1 MMQRLEVHNLALI
14 DSLELELNNGLNVF
28 TGETGAGKSI
38 IVDAIWL
45 LTGARADTELVRQ
58 GAESLVVTG
67 FWDGVMLSRRISSSG
82 RSVARVDGEVV
93 SNRELADASAKM
105 VTVHWQHAAQAL
117 LDPKYHR
124 DFLDAAL
131 ADKTILESYKWSFNL
146 FADAKA
152 RLERLQQSERERTRR
167 MDLLQYQ
174 LREIEEAN
182 LGANEEAPLRLE
194 RERLLNAE
202 RIAQDTGHA
211 LEALDEAEIS
221 ATALIGDAVKFL
233 NNAGR
238 FDSRAAQLGLELRE
252 ALSSVQAIAGEV
264 RDLTESAAAD
274 PESLDQTETRLA
286 LLEKLKNKYGASL
299 ADVLEYANSLRSEL
313 SELDRAATDAAD
325 LEQQLTELQ
334 ARLEQ
339 HGQALSAARQEAAFR
354 VAPQLEAVIQ
364 NLGMPKARLEFMLL
378 PTELNI
384 YGAESIEIR
393 FTANSGE
400 DLGDLSKIASGGE
413 LSRVM
418 LALSTVLGA
427 NTPTVI
433 FDEVDA
439 GIGGQAALAVAEQL
453 LQLANS
459 HQVLVVTHLA
469 QIAAKAAH
477 HYKVEKFEQNGRT
490 VTRVQRLDHD
500 ARVRELARMLSG
512 TDSSTAIAHARELLG
527 IKEES

>member
-1 MMQRLEVHNLALI
+1 MALI
-14 DSLELELNNGLNVF
+14 DSLELELKHGLNVF

-45 LTGARADTELVRQ
+45 LTGARADTELVRH

-67 FWDGVMLSRRISSSG
+67 FWDGVMLSRRISNSG

-124 DFLDAAL
+124 DFLDSAL
-131 ADKTILESYKWSFNL
+131 PDKTLLEGYKWAFTLHN
-146 FADAKA
+146 DAKA

-167 MDLLQYQ
+167 MDLLLYQ
-174 LREIEEAN
+174 LREIEEA
-182 LGANEEAPLRLE
+182 GIGENEEEPLRLE

-202 RIAQDTGHA
+202 RIATDTNHA
-211 LEALDEAEIS
+211 LEALDEAEIN
-221 ATALIGDAVKFL
+221 AIGMLGDAVKYL
-233 NNAGR
+233 SNAGR
-238 FDSRAAQLGLELRE
+238 FDPRAAQLGSELRE

-264 RDLTESAAAD
+264 RDLTENASAD
-274 PESLDQTETRLA
+274 PEALDEVESRLA
-286 LLEKLKNKYGASL
+286 MLEKLKNKYGASL
-299 ADVLEYANSLRSEL
+299 TDVLAYAAGLRLEVNEL
-313 SELDRAATDAAD
+313 EQAATDAAD
-325 LEQQLTELQ
+325 LEQNLSELQ
-334 ARLEQ
+334 HNLEQ
-339 HGQALSAARQEAAFR
+339 KAVQLSAARQATA
-354 VAPQLEAVIQ
+354 VKIAPQLEAVIQ
-364 NLGMPKARLEFMLL
+364 NLGMPKARLEFLLL
-378 PTELNI
+378 PTENTI
-384 YGAESIEIR
+384 HGAESIEIR

-453 LQLANS
+453 HQLAQS

-469 QIAAKAAH
+469 QIAAKAEH

-490 VTRVQRLDHD
+490 VTRVRLLDQN
-500 ARVRELARMLSG
+500 ARVAELARMLSG
-512 TDSSTAIAHARELLG
+512 SESSTAMAHARELL
-527 IKEES
+527 ETR

>member
-1 MMQRLEVHNLALI
+1 MQRLEVHNLALI

-45 LTGARADTELVRQ
+45 LTGSRADTELVRQ

-67 FWDGVMLSRRISSSG
+67 FWDGVMLSRRISNSG

-93 SNRELADASAKM
+93 SNRELADSAAKM

-124 DFLDAAL
+124 DFLDSAL
-131 ADKTILESYKWSFNL
+131 ADQTMLEVYKKSFGL
-146 FADAKA
+146 FTEAKA
-152 RLERLQQSERERTRR
+152 KLVRLQSSERERTRR
-167 MDLLQYQ
+167 MDMLLYQ
-174 LREIEEAN
+174 LQEIEAAN
-182 LGANEEAPLRLE
+182 LVDGEEATLRLE

-202 RIAQDTGHA
+202 RIALDAGHA
-211 LEALDEAEIS
+211 LEALDEADINAVS
-221 ATALIGDAVKFL
+221 TLADAVKFL
-233 NNAGR
+233 SNAGR
-238 FDSRAAQLGLELRE
+238 FDPRAVQLSSELRE
-252 ALSSVQAIAGEV
+252 ALSSVQAITGEV
-264 RDLTESAAAD
+264 RDLLDGTASD
-274 PESLDQTETRLA
+274 PEILDNTETRLA
-286 LLEKLKNKYGASL
+286 MLEKLKTKYGATVP
-299 ADVLEYANSLRSEL
+299 DMLEYALSLRSEIM
-313 SELDRAATDAAD
+313 ELEQAATDAAG
-325 LEQQLTELQ
+325 LEEQIRQLQLQ
-334 ARLEQ
+334 LLNHAQ
-339 HGQALSAARQEAAFR
+339 VLSAARQKAALL
-354 VAPQLEAVIQ
+354 VAPQLEQVIQ
-364 NLGMPKARLEFMLL
+364 NLGMPKARLEFSLT
-378 PTELNI
+378 PIEPSVH
-384 YGAESIEIR
+384 GAENIEIR

-453 LQLANS
+453 VQLAAS

-469 QIAAKAAH
+469 QIAARAAH
-477 HYKVEKFEQNGRT
+477 HYKVEKFEENGRT
-490 VTRVQRLDHD
+490 VTRVKHLDKN
-500 ARVRELARMLSG
+500 ARIKELARMLSG
-512 TDSSTAIAHARELLG
+512 SESSTAMAHAKELLG
-527 IKEES
+527 IP

>member
-1 MMQRLEVHNLALI
+1 LALI
-14 DSLELELNNGLNVF
+14 DSLELELNHGLNVF

-45 LTGARADTELVRQ
+45 LTGARADTELIRQ

-67 FWDGVMLSRRISSSG
+67 FWDGVMLSRRISSNG
-82 RSVARVDGEVV
+82 RSIARVDGEVV

-131 ADKTILESYKWSFNL
+131 TNKSALDTYKWSYNL
-146 FADAKA
+146 FADAKT

-182 LGANEEAPLRLE
+182 LSADEETPLRLE

-202 RIAQDTGHA
+202 RISQDAGHA

-221 ATALIGDAVKFL
+221 ATALLGDAVKFL

-238 FDSRAAQLGLELRE
+238 FDTRAAQLSLELRE

-286 LLEKLKNKYGASL
+286 ALEKLKNKYGATL
-299 ADVLEYANSLRSEL
+299 PDVLEYAKTLGAEL
-313 SELDRAATDAAD
+313 SELERAATDAAD
-325 LEQQLTELQ
+325 LENQLLELQ
-334 ARLEQ
+334 AQLEQ
-339 HGQALSAARQEAAFR
+339 HAKNLSAARQEAATR
-354 VAPQLEAVIQ
+354 IAPRLEAVIQ
-364 NLGMPKARLEFMLL
+364 NLGMPKARLEFNLQ
-378 PTELNI
+378 PTELSPH
-384 YGAESIEIR
+384 GAESIEIK

-453 LQLANS
+453 LQLAES

-477 HYKVEKFEQNGRT
+477 HYKVEKFEHNNRT
-490 VTRVQRLDHD
+490 VTRVKHLNQEERIK
-500 ARVRELARMLSG
+500 ELARMLSG
-512 TDSSTAIAHARELLG
+512 TDSSTAIAHAKELL
-527 IKEES
+527 ETH

>member
-1 MMQRLEVHNLALI
+1 MQRLEVHNLALI
-14 DSLELELNNGLNVF
+14 DSLELELNNGFNVF

-58 GAESLVVTG
+58 GTESLVVTG
-67 FWDGVMLSRRISSSG
+67 FWDGVMLSRRVSVGG

-93 SNRELADASAKM
+93 SNKELAEAAAKM

-124 DFLDAAL
+124 DFLDSAL
-131 ADKTILESYKWSFNL
+131 ADKSILETFKWSFNL
-146 FADAKA
+146 YASAKT
-152 RLERLQQSERERTRR
+152 RLERLQNSERERTRR
-167 MDLLQYQ
+167 MDLLLYQ
-174 LREIEEAN
+174 VREIEEAN
-182 LGANEEAPLRLE
+182 LTADEEATLRLE

-202 RIAQDTGHA
+202 RITQDASSA
-211 LEALDEAEIS
+211 LEVLDEADVNAIS
-221 ATALIGDAVKFL
+221 ALADAVKFL

-238 FDSRAAQLGLELRE
+238 FEPRAAQLSLELRE
-252 ALSSVQAIAGEV
+252 ALSSVQAIVGEV
-264 RDLTESAAAD
+264 RDVVDSTASDPENLDNTES
-274 PESLDQTETRLA
+274 RLA
-286 LLEKLKNKYGASL
+286 LLEKLKNKYGATL
-299 ADVLEYANSLRSEL
+299 ADVLLYAQTLRSEI
-313 SELDRAATDAAD
+313 SELERATTDAAD
-325 LEQQLTELQ
+325 LEQQLAELHSQ
-334 ARLEQ
+334 LLTHAQNLTV
-339 HGQALSAARQEAAFR
+339 ARQAAALR
-354 VAPQLEAVIQ
+354 VAPQLEQVIQ
-364 NLGMPKARLEFMLL
+364 NLGMPKARLEFLLL
-378 PTELNI
+378 PIEIGTH
-384 YGAESIEIR
+384 GAESIEIR

-453 LQLANS
+453 AQLAQT

-469 QIAAKAAH
+469 QIAARASH
-477 HYKVEKFEQNGRT
+477 HYKVEKFEENGRT
-490 VTRVQRLDHD
+490 VTRVKRLDQD

-512 TDSSTAIAHARELLG
+512 LESNTAIAHARELLG
-527 IKEES
+527 TS

>member
-1 MMQRLEVHNLALI
+1 
-14 DSLELELNNGLNVF
+14 
-28 TGETGAGKSI
+28 
-38 IVDAIWL
+38 
-45 LTGARADTELVRQ
+45 
-58 GAESLVVTG
+58 
-67 FWDGVMLSRRISSSG
+67 
-82 RSVARVDGEVV
+82 VV

-131 ADKTILESYKWSFNL
+131 LDKTILESYKWSFNL
-146 FADAKA
+146 FNDAKA

-167 MDLLQYQ
+167 IDLLQYQ
-174 LREIEEAN
+174 LREIEDAN
-182 LGANEEAPLRLE
+182 LIADEEVALRLE

-202 RIAQDTGHA
+202 RIAQDAGHA

-221 ATALIGDAVKFL
+221 ATALLGDAVKFL

-264 RDLTESAAAD
+264 RDLTESASAD
-274 PESLDQTETRLA
+274 PESLDETETRLA
-286 LLEKLKNKYGASL
+286 LLEKLKNKYGANL

-313 SELDRAATDAAD
+313 SELDKAATDAAD

-334 ARLEQ
+334 TRLEQ
-339 HGQALSAARQEAAFR
+339 HGQALSAARQEASAR

-364 NLGMPKARLEFMLL
+364 NLGMPKARLEFMLI
-378 PTELNI
+378 PTELNA

-400 DLGDLSKIASGGE
+400 DFGDLSKIASGGE

-477 HYKVEKFEQNGRT
+477 HYKVEKHEQNGRT
-490 VTRVQRLDHD
+490 VTRVQRLDQD

-527 IKEES
+527 Y